1 MKRIRINWDV
11 LKNQQVALVIACAG
25 GAIFLFWYFVLWP
38 LNQKRRVLENNN
50 IALSEKLA
58 GQRYGRDVET
68 RTQRKTAEAS
78 AHESL
83 RSQWRDMSKRLAAF
97 PDQKE
102 LATAWVGHIDYKR
115 AFHEVSQLL
124 RRKSTTVA
132 VLLPKSLGMSDEV
145 TSDADARKLMLQLRA
160 MEKAVSIALDLKI
173 ERITRIAPLPPQP
186 YLAGETPEVFIE
198 EYPVFLSFTGKIDA
212 LHQLFKIILK
222 QPDACVFRNIRIE
235 KNDTQRE
242 SVLNIDVV
250 LSSLVFT
257 RDLEQLTWLKS
268 VRVGVMNPD
277 GH

>member
-1 MKRIRINWDV
+1 MKKIRINMDV

-25 GAIFLFWYFVLWP
+25 AVIFLFWYFVLWP
-38 LNQKRRVLENNN
+38 LNQKRRELEHNNTT
-50 IALSEKLA
+50 LSQKLA

-68 RTQRKTAEAS
+68 RTARKQAEAR
-78 AHESL
+78 AHEAL
-83 RSQWRDMSKRLAAF
+83 RSQWRALSDRLAAF

-115 AFHEVSQLL
+115 AFHEVSLLL

-160 MEKAVSIALDLKI
+160 MEKAVSIVLDLDI
-173 ERITRIAPLPPQP
+173 EKITRIAPLAPQP
-186 YLAGETPEVFIE
+186 YHTGEEPEVYLE
-198 EYPVFLSFTGKIDA
+198 EYPVFVSFTGKMDA
-212 LHQLFKIILK
+212 LHQLFKIVLK
-222 QPDACVFRNIRIE
+222 QPDSCVFRNIRIE
-235 KNDTQRE
+235 KNDTNRE
-242 SVLNIDVV
+242 SVLDINVV

-257 RDLEQLTWLKS
+257 KDLEQLSWPRSARTRIL
-268 VRVGVMNPD
+268 NPE